1 MGKATTIPM
10 ENMLPNRLKFP
21 LLVCLLIFH
30 SLDTAKV
37 ATAND
42 SVKIDAD
49 QTNQIIK
56 RGQNGTNEAT
66 VTSPHVAHLVD
77 DTWYP
82 DVANGFYGLKSWY
95 DQKVPPSHKIVR
107 GWMRPIFLTYID
119 SIKQSMGLEIYY
131 ISMWQEDDRGEWT
144 MKEEMKQG
152 KAYSASGH
160 FLE

>member
-1 MGKATTIPM
+1 MPRRNAFVCNSNKP
-10 ENMLPNRLKFP
+10 
-21 LLVCLLIFH
+21 CLLIFH
-30 SLDTAKV
+30 SLDTAQV

-56 RGQNGTNEAT
+56 RGQNGTYEAT
-66 VTSPHVAHLVD
+66 ITSPQVAHLVD
-77 DTWYP
+77 DTVYP
-82 DVANGFYGLKSWY
+82 KDANGFYGLKSWY
-95 DQKVPPSHKIVR
+95 DKKVPPSHKIVR

-131 ISMWQEDDRGEWT
+131 ISMWQEDDRVEWT
-144 MKEEMKQG
+144 MQDEMKQG
-152 KAYSASGH
+152 IAFSVSGD

>member
-30 SLDTAKV
+30 CLDTAQV

-56 RGQNGTNEAT
+56 RGTNEAT
-66 VTSPHVAHLVD
+66 ITSPQVAHLVD
-77 DTWYP
+77 DTVYP
-82 DVANGFYGLKSWY
+82 DEANGFYGLKSWY
-95 DQKVPPSHKIVR
+95 DKKVPPSHKIVR
-107 GWMRPIFLTYID
+107 GWMRPTFVTYID

-131 ISMWQEDDRGEWT
+131 ISMWQEDDRVEWT
-144 MKEEMKQG
+144 MQEEMKQG
-152 KAYSASGH
+152 KAYPVSGH